1 MENISES
8 PLGKSILN
16 ISNDLDDTQLQDKST
31 KSDNSDECN
40 STETSCSINSN
51 DCIEYDSDVLSD
63 DSVFFYSE
71 SDTFIDN
78 RFLRINH
85 KPFLKLLKDREVN
98 AENKNENF
106 VCPSSMSRLLDSKIF
121 DEIDK
126 LNVVL
131 EKEYEKLKNIFEK
144 SVDQQTNKCEVNS
157 VVNNDTDNKIE
168 EINE

>member
-1 MENISES
+1 M
-8 PLGKSILN
+8 
-16 ISNDLDDTQLQDKST
+16 
-31 KSDNSDECN
+31 
-40 STETSCSINSN
+40 
-51 DCIEYDSDVLSD
+51 
-63 DSVFFYSE
+63 
-71 SDTFIDN
+71 
-78 RFLRINH
+78 
-85 KPFLKLLKDREVN
+85 LKDREVN
-98 AENKNENF
+98 AENNNENF

-126 LNVVL
+126 LNEIL